1 MSFSAVIRRRRR
13 EGRRPSQ
20 APHDYPQRVLFRRLT
35 PLLALA
41 LALAA
46 APAPGAAAATPP
58 AGPRVRHATMVY
70 YAVGGTTPAQIR
82 ARLNA
87 RAPASPDG
95 FHGDAFTR
103 WSFRWRWPGSA
114 DGRCRVNEAT
124 VTLQI
129 AVSFPRWTH
138 PKAASAAVAAA
149 WARYARALA
158 RHEQG
163 HVDYALAHY
172 PAVVRAIRHATCRT
186 AAAAV
191 QRQLDV
197 ISRHDVA
204 YDAATQHGATQGAR
218 FP

>member
-1 MSFSAVIRRRRR
+1 M
-13 EGRRPSQ
+13 
-20 APHDYPQRVLFRRLT
+20 APRDYPQHVAFRRLFAL
-35 PLLALA
+35 PLA

-46 APAPGAAAATPP
+46 AVVAPAPAATPP
-58 AGPRVRHATMVY
+58 GTARVAHATMVY
-70 YAVGGTTPAQIR
+70 YAVGGATPAQIR

-103 WSFRWRWPGSA
+103 WSFRWQWPGSS
-114 DGRCRVNEAT
+114 DGRCRVGEAT
-124 VTLQI
+124 VTMRI
-129 AVSFPRWTH
+129 DVSFPRWTH
-138 PKAASAAVAAA
+138 PKAASAATAAA

-163 HVDYALAHY
+163 HVDFARAHY
-172 PAVVRAIRHATCRT
+172 AAVVRAIRGASCKT
-186 AAAAV
+186 ANAAGAKQLAV
-191 QRQLDV
+191 IR
-197 ISRHDVA
+197 RHDIA

>member
-1 MSFSAVIRRRRR
+1 VGDADPPR
-13 EGRRPSQ
+13 
-20 APHDYPQRVLFRRLT
+20 APHDYPQAMRL
-35 PLLALA
+35 PRLSALLLALV
-41 LALAA
+41 LVAA
-46 APAPGAAAATPP
+46 AAVGAPAATPP
-58 AGPRVRHATMVY
+58 GTARVAHATMVY

-103 WSFRWRWPGSA
+103 WSFAWHWPGSA
-114 DGRCRVNEAT
+114 DGRCRVSEAT
-124 VTLQI
+124 VTLKVS
-129 AVSFPRWTH
+129 VSFPRWTH
-138 PKAASAAVAAA
+138 PKAASAATAAA

-163 HVDYALAHY
+163 HVDFARAHY
-172 PAVVRAIRHATCRT
+172 AAVARAIRGATCKT
-186 AAAAV
+186 ADAAG
-191 QRQLDV
+191 QKQLNV
-197 ISRHDVA
+197 IRKHDVA

>member
-1 MSFSAVIRRRRR
+1 MRLRRF
-13 EGRRPSQ
+13 GLQ
-20 APHDYPQRVLFRRLT
+20 L
-35 PLLALA
+35 LA

-46 APAPGAAAATPP
+46 ALAPAAAAATPP
-58 AGPRVRHATMVY
+58 ASPRVAHATMVY
-70 YAVGGTTPAQIR
+70 YAVGGATVAQIR
-82 ARLNA
+82 ARLDA

-114 DGRCRVNEAT
+114 NGRCRVSEAT
-124 VTLQI
+124 VTLHI
-129 AVSFPRWTH
+129 EVSFPRWTH

-149 WARYARALA
+149 WARYTRALA

-163 HVDYALAHY
+163 HVEYAVAHY
-172 PAVVRAIRHATCRT
+172 RAVVRAIRGATCAT
-186 AAAAV
+186 ANAAA
-191 QRQLDV
+191 QKQLDV
-197 ISRHDVA
+197 IRRHDVS

>member
-1 MSFSAVIRRRRR
+1 MPF
-13 EGRRPSQ
+13 GRLRLLLV
-20 APHDYPQRVLFRRLT
+20 VLGLVG
-35 PLLALA
+35 
-41 LALAA
+41 ALAA
-46 APAPGAAAATPP
+46 AAPAATST
-58 AGPRVRHATMVY
+58 ASPRVAHATMVY
-70 YAVGGTTPAQIR
+70 YAVGGATPAQIR

-114 DGRCRVNEAT
+114 GGRCRVSEAT
-124 VTLQI
+124 VTLHI
-129 AVSFPRWTH
+129 EVSFPRWTH

-149 WARYARALA
+149 WARYTRALA

-163 HVDYALAHY
+163 HVDFAVAHY
-172 PAVVRAIRHATCRT
+172 PAVVRAIRRATCATANT
-186 AAAAV
+186 AA
-191 QRQLDV
+191 QKQLDL
-197 ISRHDVA
+197 IRRHDVS